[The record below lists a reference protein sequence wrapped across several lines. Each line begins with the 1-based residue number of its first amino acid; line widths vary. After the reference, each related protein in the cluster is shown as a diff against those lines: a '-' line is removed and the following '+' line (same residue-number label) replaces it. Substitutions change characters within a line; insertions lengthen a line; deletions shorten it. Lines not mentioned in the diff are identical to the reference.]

1 MLLNYFKVAYRNL
14 IRNKVFSIVNIS
26 GLAFGM
32 AACILIS
39 LYILDELSYDTYHEN
54 SERIYRISREFLNDD
69 GVTNLHLGQIAP
81 PFGPL
86 IDGDFEGIVEYSV
99 RMLPSGGSLISYE
112 DIHLEQEGVFFAEPT
127 LFDIFS
133 FEVLK
138 GDKSTMLTEPN
149 SVVIS
154 ESFAEIYFKGVDPI
168 GKTMQYDDMLDLKVT
183 GITADVPRNSHFHF
197 DCLISFITVENYFG
211 RENLMSNWGSNNYAT
226 YILLKEGYDPDEL
239 EAEFPEFL
247 NRHIHSDNSD
257 IKASDWTSLNLWPL
271 TSIHLHSHLDTELE
285 TNGNI
290 TFVIIYGAIAL
301 FILLIACINF
311 MNLSTARSLKR
322 SKEVGL
328 RKVMGAYRFNLFN
341 QFMAESVIYS
351 FLAVI
356 IAMILSALVLPYFN
370 NFVEKNLALS
380 LLLQPKQLMV
390 LILIVLMSGFV
401 AGSYPAIFLS
411 SFHPVKV
418 IKGTLSDKKST
429 LSFRYLL
436 VIFQFLISIVL
447 IIGVGVINDQLEY
460 VKSKELGFDRENIL
474 VLPASDEIFNKYE
487 LVKSRLL
494 EHPGIT
500 EVAMTS
506 RVPSGRLLDS
516 NSTKAEV
523 NGELKP
529 IPFRVADIHVDH
541 DFLNVLGANI
551 LAGRNFDE
559 KRASDSVG
567 AYILN
572 ATAVKEIGWSSAE
585 DAIDREFHY
594 GNTAG
599 RVIGIVQDFHF
610 ESLHQEIA
618 PMIFLITSGR
628 RTSVM
633 IKFQDTDKNEVFEFL
648 KNEWAALRPNYPFT
662 YYFIAENFDNQY
674 NSEDRLSKLIQYFSG
689 LAILIAVLGLFGL
702 ASFSTEQRT
711 KEIGIRKVMGASV
724 TDILLLL
731 NTTFLRLV
739 LIAFVISI
747 PLAWWGM
754 NKWLGTFAYH
764 TNVKIVTLLVSGIIA
779 FLIAVLTVSYRTWRS
794 ANTNPAVTLKYE

>member
-1 MLLNYFKVAYRNL
+1 
-14 IRNKVFSIVNIS
+14 
-26 GLAFGM
+26 M

-54 SERIYRISREFLNDD
+54 TERIYRISREFLNED

-138 GDKSTMLTEPN
+138 GDQSTMLNEPN

-154 ESFAEIYFKGVDPI
+154 ESFAEIYFKGIDPI
-168 GKTMQYDDMLDLKVT
+168 GKTMRYDDMLDVKVT
-183 GITADVPRNSHFHF
+183 GVTRDVPRNSHFHF

-226 YILLKEGYDPDEL
+226 YILLKEGYDPDDL
-239 EAEFPEFL
+239 EAKFPEFL
-247 NRHIHSDNSD
+247 NRHIHSDNPD
-257 IKASDWTSLNLWPL
+257 VKASDWTRLNLWPL
-271 TSIHLHSHLDTELE
+271 ASIHLHSHLDTELE
-285 TNGNI
+285 NNGNI
-290 TFVIIYGAIAL
+290 TFVIIYGAIAI

-311 MNLSTARSLKR
+311 MNLSTARSMKR

-328 RKVMGAYRFNLFN
+328 RKVMGAYRFNLIS
-341 QFMAESVIYS
+341 QFIAESIVYS

-356 IAMILSALVLPYFN
+356 IALMISALVLPYFN
-370 NFVEKNLALS
+370 NFVEKDLALS
-380 LLLQPKQLMV
+380 LLIQPKQLIV
-390 LILIVLMSGFV
+390 FIFIVLLSGFI
-401 AGSYPAIFLS
+401 AGSYPALFLS

-418 IKGTLSDKKST
+418 IKGTMSDKKST

-529 IPFRVADIHVDH
+529 LTFRMADIHVDH
-541 DFLNVLGANI
+541 DFLNVLGTNI

-559 KRASDSVG
+559 KRASDSTG

-572 ATAVKEIGWSSAE
+572 ATAVREIGWTSPE

-618 PMIFLITSGR
+618 PMVFLITSGR
-628 RTSVM
+628 RSSVM
-633 IKFQDTDKNEVFEFL
+633 IKFQGTDKNEVFEFL
-648 KNEWAALRPNYPFT
+648 KKEWALLRPNYPFT
-662 YYFIAENFDNQY
+662 YYYIAENFDNQY
-674 NSEDRLSKLIQYFSG
+674 NAEDRLSKLIQYFSG
-689 LAILIAVLGLFGL
+689 LAIVIAVLGLFGL
-702 ASFSTEQRT
+702 VSFSTEQRT

-739 LIAFVISI
+739 LIAIVISI

-764 TNVKIVTLLVSGIIA
+764 TNVKLVTLFVSGIVA

>member
-1 MLLNYFKVAYRNL
+1 
-14 IRNKVFSIVNIS
+14 
-26 GLAFGM
+26 M

-54 SERIYRISREFLNDD
+54 TDRIYRISREFLNDD

-86 IDGDFEGIVEYSV
+86 IDGDFTGIVEYSV

-112 DIHLEQEGVFFAEPT
+112 DIYLEQEGVFFAEPT

-133 FEVLK
+133 FDIIK

-154 ESFAEIYFKGVDPI
+154 ESFAEVYFKGLDPI
-168 GKTMQYDDMLDLKVT
+168 GKTMRYDDMLDVKVT
-183 GITADVPRNSHFHF
+183 GVTRDVPRNSHFHF
-197 DCLISFITVENYFG
+197 DCLISFITVENFYG
-211 RENLMSNWGSNNYAT
+211 RENMMSNWGSNNYAT
-226 YILLKEGYDPDEL
+226 YILLKEGYDPDDL

-247 NRHIHSDNSD
+247 NRHIQSDDSD
-257 IKASDWTSLNLWPL
+257 VVTSDWTRLNLWPL

-328 RKVMGAYRFNLFN
+328 RKVMGAYRFNLFI
-341 QFMAESVIYS
+341 QFIAESVIYS

-356 IAMILSALVLPYFN
+356 IAMIISALVLPYFN
-370 NFVEKNLALS
+370 NFVEKDLALR
-380 LLLQPKQLMV
+380 LLLQPEQLIV
-390 LILIVLMSGFV
+390 FILIVLLSGFT
-401 AGSYPAIFLS
+401 AGSYPALFLS

-418 IKGTLSDKKST
+418 IKGTLSDKKSA

-474 VLPASDEIFNKYE
+474 VLPANNEIYNKYD

-500 EVAMTS
+500 KVALTS

-541 DFLNVLGANI
+541 DFLSVLRANI
-551 LAGRNFDE
+551 LAGRNFDD

-594 GNTAG
+594 GNTSG
-599 RVIGIVQDFHF
+599 RVIGVVQDFHF

-618 PMIFLITSGR
+618 PMVFLITSGR
-628 RTSVM
+628 RRSVM
-633 IKFQDTDKNEVFEFL
+633 IKFQDTEKNQVFEFL
-648 KNEWAALRPNYPFT
+648 KKEWASLRPDYPFT
-662 YYFIAENFDNQY
+662 YYYVSENFDEQY

-702 ASFSTEQRT
+702 VSYSTEQRT
-711 KEIGIRKVMGASV
+711 REIGIRKVMGASV

-731 NTTFLRLV
+731 NTAFLRLV
-739 LIAFVISI
+739 LIAIVISM

-754 NKWLGTFAYH
+754 NKWLDTFAYH
-764 TNVKIVTLLVSGIIA
+764 TNVKMVTLLVSGIVA
-779 FLIAVLTVSYRTWRS
+779 FLVAGLTVSYRTWRS

>member
-1 MLLNYFKVAYRNL
+1 MLKNWFKVAYRNL
-14 IRNKVFSIVNIS
+14 IRNKVFSIINIS

-39 LYILDELSYDTYHEN
+39 LYILDELSYDRYHEHAD
-54 SERIYRISREFLNDD
+54 RIYRVSREFLNDD
-69 GVTNLHLGQIAP
+69 GVTNLHLGQVAP

-86 IDGDFEGIVEYSV
+86 LDGDFEGIIEYTV

-112 DIHLEQEGVFFAEPT
+112 DIHLEQEGVFFAEPA

-138 GDKSTMLTEPN
+138 GDKNTMLTEPN

-154 ESFAEIYFKGVDPI
+154 ESFAEIYFKGTDPV
-168 GKTMQYDDMLDLKVT
+168 GKTMRYDDMLDVKVT
-183 GITADVPRNSHFHF
+183 GVTKDIPRNSHFHF
-197 DCLISFITVENYFG
+197 DCLISFVTVENFFG
-211 RENLMSNWGSNNYAT
+211 RENMMGNWGSNNYAT
-226 YILLKEGYDPDEL
+226 YILLKEGYDPKEL
-239 EAEFPEFL
+239 EGEFPEFL
-247 NRHIHSDNSD
+247 NRHIQSDDSD
-257 IKASDWTSLNLWPL
+257 LKASDWTRLNLWPL
-271 TSIHLHSHLDTELE
+271 ESIHLHSHLDTELE

-328 RKVMGAYRFNLFN
+328 RKVVGAHRFNIFN
-341 QFMAESVIYS
+341 QFIAESVTYS
-351 FLAVI
+351 LLAVI
-356 IAMILSALVLPYFN
+356 VALIIAALVLPYFN
-370 NFVEKNLALS
+370 NFIEKDLALA
-380 LLLQPKQLMV
+380 LLVQPKQLIV
-390 LILIVLMSGFV
+390 FILIVLLSGLI
-401 AGSYPAIFLS
+401 AGSYPAVYLS

-418 IKGTLSDKKST
+418 IKGSLTDKKSA
-429 LSFRYLL
+429 LSFRHLL
-436 VIFQFLISIVL
+436 VVFQFLISIIL
-447 IIGVGVINDQLEY
+447 IIGVGVINDQIEY
-460 VKSKELGFDRENIL
+460 VKSKELGFERENIL
-474 VLPASDEIFNKYE
+474 VLPTSDEIYDKYE

-494 EHPGIT
+494 DHTGIT
-500 EVAMTS
+500 KVAMSS

-516 NSTKAEV
+516 NSTEAEV
-523 NGELKP
+523 NGELKS

-551 LAGRNFDE
+551 LAGRNFDDQL
-559 KRASDSVG
+559 ASDSVG

-572 ATAVKEIGWSSAE
+572 ATAVREIGWSNAE

-594 GNTAG
+594 GNTSG
-599 RVIGIVQDFHF
+599 RVIGVVQDFHF

-628 RTSVM
+628 RRSVM
-633 IKFQDTDKNEVFEFL
+633 VKFLDTEKNEVFEFL
-648 KNEWAALRPNYPFT
+648 KEQWATLRPNYPFT
-662 YYFIAENFDNQY
+662 YYYVSENFDEQY
-674 NSEDRLSKLIQYFSG
+674 NSEDRLGKLIQYFSG

-702 ASFSTEQRT
+702 VSYSTEQRT

-731 NTTFLRLV
+731 NTSYLRLV
-739 LIAFVISI
+739 VIAIVISI
-747 PLAWWGM
+747 PVAWWGM
-754 NKWLGTFAYH
+754 TKWLSTFAYH
-764 TNVKIVTLLVSGIIA
+764 TNVQMVTILVSGIVA
-779 FLIAVLTVSYRTWRS
+779 FLIATVTVSYRTWRS

>member
-1 MLLNYFKVAYRNL
+1 MLKNYFKVAYRNL
-14 IRNKVFSIVNIS
+14 IRNKVFSIINIS

-39 LYILDELSYDTYHEN
+39 LYILDELSYDRYHEHAD
-54 SERIYRISREFLNDD
+54 RIYRVSREFLNDD
-69 GVTNLHLGQIAP
+69 GVTNLHLGQVAP

-86 IDGDFEGIVEYSV
+86 LDGDFEGIIEYTV

-112 DIHLEQEGVFFAEPT
+112 DIHLEQEGVFFAEPA

-138 GDKSTMLTEPN
+138 GDKNTMLTEPN

-154 ESFAEIYFKGVDPI
+154 ESFAEIYFKGTDPV
-168 GKTMQYDDMLDLKVT
+168 GKTMRYDDMLDVKVT
-183 GITADVPRNSHFHF
+183 GVTKDVPRNSHFHF
-197 DCLISFITVENYFG
+197 DCLISFVTVENFFG
-211 RENLMSNWGSNNYAT
+211 RENMMGNWGSNNYAT
-226 YILLKEGYDPDEL
+226 YILLKEGYDPKEL
-239 EAEFPEFL
+239 EGEFPEFL
-247 NRHIHSDNSD
+247 NRHIQSDDSD
-257 IKASDWTSLNLWPL
+257 LKASDWTRLNLWPL
-271 TSIHLHSHLDTELE
+271 ESIHLHSHLDTELE

-328 RKVMGAYRFNLFN
+328 RKVVGAHRFNIFN
-341 QFMAESVIYS
+341 QFIAESVTYS
-351 FLAVI
+351 LLAVI
-356 IAMILSALVLPYFN
+356 VALIIAALVLPYFN
-370 NFVEKNLALS
+370 NFIEKDLALA
-380 LLLQPKQLMV
+380 LLVQPKQLIV
-390 LILIVLMSGFV
+390 FILIVLLSGLI
-401 AGSYPAIFLS
+401 AGSYPAVYLS

-418 IKGTLSDKKST
+418 IKGSLTDKKSA
-429 LSFRYLL
+429 LSFRHLL
-436 VIFQFLISIVL
+436 VVFQFLISIIL
-447 IIGVGVINDQLEY
+447 IIGVGVINDQIEY
-460 VKSKELGFDRENIL
+460 VKSKELGFERENIL
-474 VLPASDEIFNKYE
+474 VLPTSDEIYDKYE

-494 EHPGIT
+494 DHPGIT
-500 EVAMTS
+500 KVAMSS

-516 NSTKAEV
+516 NSTEAEV
-523 NGELKP
+523 NGELKS

-551 LAGRNFDE
+551 LAGRDFDDQL
-559 KRASDSVG
+559 ASDSVG

-572 ATAVKEIGWSSAE
+572 ATAVREIGWSNAE

-594 GNTAG
+594 GNTSG
-599 RVIGIVQDFHF
+599 RVIGVVQDFHF

-628 RTSVM
+628 RRSVM
-633 IKFQDTDKNEVFEFL
+633 VKFLDTEKNEVFEFL
-648 KNEWAALRPNYPFT
+648 KEQWATLRPNYPFT
-662 YYFIAENFDNQY
+662 YYYVSENFDEQY
-674 NSEDRLSKLIQYFSG
+674 NSEDRLGKLIQYFSG

-702 ASFSTEQRT
+702 VSYSTEQRT

-731 NTTFLRLV
+731 NTSYLRLV
-739 LIAFVISI
+739 VIAIVISI
-747 PLAWWGM
+747 PVAWWGM
-754 NKWLGTFAYH
+754 TKWLSTFAYH
-764 TNVKIVTLLVSGIIA
+764 TNVQMVTILVSGIVA
-779 FLIAVLTVSYRTWRS
+779 FLIATVTVSYRTWRS

>member
-14 IRNKVFSIVNIS
+14 VRNKVFSFINIS

-39 LYILDELSYDTYHEN
+39 LYILDELSYDRYHEN
-54 SERIYRISREFLNDD
+54 TERIYRISREFLNED

-86 IDGDFEGIVEYSV
+86 IDGDFEGIVEYTV

-112 DIHLEQEGVFFAEPT
+112 DIHLEQDGVFFAEPT

-138 GDKSTMLTEPN
+138 GDRSTMLTEPN

-168 GKTMQYDDMLDLKVT
+168 GKTMRYDDMLDVKVT
-183 GITADVPRNSHFHF
+183 GVTRDVPRNSHFHF
-197 DCLISFITVENYFG
+197 DCLISFITVENFFG

-226 YILLKEGYDPDEL
+226 YILLKEGYDPDDL

-247 NRHIHSDNSD
+247 NRHIHSENSD
-257 IKASDWTSLNLWPL
+257 VKASDWTRLNLWPL
-271 TSIHLHSHLDTELE
+271 ASIHLHSHLDTELE
-285 TNGNI
+285 PNGNI

-311 MNLSTARSLKR
+311 MNLSTARSMKR

-328 RKVMGAYRFNLFN
+328 RKVMGAYRFNLIS
-341 QFMAESVIYS
+341 QFISESIVYS

-356 IAMILSALVLPYFN
+356 VALMISALVLPYFN
-370 NFVEKNLALS
+370 NFVEKDLALT
-380 LLLQPKQLMV
+380 LLLQPRQLLV
-390 LILIVLMSGFV
+390 FILIVLLSGFI
-401 AGSYPAIFLS
+401 AGSYPALFLS

-474 VLPASDEIFNKYE
+474 VLPASDEIYNKYE

-500 EVAMTS
+500 KVAMTS

-529 IPFRVADIHVDH
+529 IPFRIADIHVDH

-572 ATAVKEIGWSSAE
+572 ATAVREIGWSSAE
-585 DAIDREFHY
+585 EAIDREFHY

-599 RVIGIVQDFHF
+599 RVIGIVEDFHF

-628 RTSVM
+628 RRSVM
-633 IKFQDTDKNEVFEFL
+633 VKFMETGKNEVFEYL
-648 KNEWAALRPNYPFT
+648 KEEWAALRPNYPFT
-662 YYFIAENFDNQY
+662 YYFVSENFDEQY

-702 ASFSTEQRT
+702 VSYATEQRT
-711 KEIGIRKVMGASV
+711 KEIGIRKVMGATV

-731 NTTFLRLV
+731 NTAFLRLV
-739 LIAFVISI
+739 LVAIVISI

-754 NKWLGTFAYH
+754 NKWLDTFAYH
-764 TNVKIVTLLVSGIIA
+764 TNVQIVTLLVSGIVA
-779 FLIAVLTVSYRTWRS
+779 FLIAVVTVSYRTWRS

>member
-1 MLLNYFKVAYRNL
+1 MFKNYFIVAYRNL
-14 IRNKVFSIVNIS
+14 IRNKVFSFINIS

-39 LYILDELSYDTYHEN
+39 LYILDELSYDTYHKHAD
-54 SERIYRISREFLNDD
+54 RIYRISREFLNED

-86 IDGDFEGIVEYSV
+86 LDGDFEGVIEYSV
-99 RMLPSGGSLISYE
+99 RLLPSGGSLISYE

-133 FEVLK
+133 FEVVK

-149 SVVIS
+149 SIIIS
-154 ESFAEIYFKGVDPI
+154 ESFANIYFKGIDPI
-168 GKTMQYDDMLDLKVT
+168 GKTMRYDDMLDVKVT
-183 GITADVPRNSHFHF
+183 GVTKDVPRNSHFHF
-197 DCLISFITVENYFG
+197 DCLISFITVENFFG
-211 RENLMSNWGSNNYAT
+211 RENMMGNWGSNNYAT
-226 YILLKEGYDPDEL
+226 YILLKEGYDPNEL
-239 EAEFPEFL
+239 ESQFPEFL
-247 NRHIHSDNSD
+247 NRHIQSDNSD
-257 IKASDWTSLNLWPL
+257 VKASDWTRLNLWPL
-271 TSIHLHSHLDTELE
+271 ESIHLHSHLDTELE
-285 TNGNI
+285 TNGNF

-328 RKVMGAYRFNLFN
+328 RKVMGAYRINLFN
-341 QFMAESVIYS
+341 QFIAESVIYS

-356 IAMILSALVLPYFN
+356 IAIIISALVLPYFN
-370 NFVEKNLALS
+370 NFIEKDLELAL
-380 LLLQPKQLMV
+380 LVQPQQLIV
-390 LILIVLMSGFV
+390 FILIVLLSGLI
-401 AGSYPAIFLS
+401 AGSYPAVFLS

-418 IKGTLSDKKST
+418 IKGTLTDKKST
-429 LSFRYLL
+429 LNFRHVL
-436 VIFQFLISIVL
+436 VVFQFLISIILV
-447 IIGVGVINDQLEY
+447 IGVGVINDQLQF

-474 VLPASDEIFNKYE
+474 VLSTSDEIYNKYE
-487 LVKSRLL
+487 IVKSRLL

-500 EVAMTS
+500 KVAMTS

-523 NGELKP
+523 NGEIKP
-529 IPFRVADIHVDH
+529 ISFRMADIHVDH
-541 DFLNVLGANI
+541 DFLKVLGANI
-551 LAGRNFDE
+551 LAGRNFDDQL
-559 KRASDSVG
+559 ASDSVG

-572 ATAVKEIGWSSAE
+572 ATAVREIGWESAE

-628 RTSVM
+628 RRSIMV
-633 IKFQDTDKNEVFEFL
+633 KFLESEKSEVLAFL
-648 KNEWAALRPNYPFT
+648 KEEWTSLRPNYSFT
-662 YYFIAENFDNQY
+662 YYYVSENFDEQY

-702 ASFSTEQRT
+702 VSYSTEQRT

-731 NTTFLRLV
+731 NTAFLRLV
-739 LIAFVISI
+739 VIAIVISV
-747 PLAWWGM
+747 PVAWWGM
-754 NKWLGTFAYH
+754 TKWLGTFAYH
-764 TNVKIVTLLVSGIIA
+764 TNVQMTTLLASGIIA
-779 FLIAVLTVSYRTWRS
+779 FLIATLTVSYRTWRS
-794 ANTNPAVTLKYE
+794 ANTNPAETLKYE

>member
-1 MLLNYFKVAYRNL
+1 MLKSYFKVAYRNL
-14 IRNKVFSIVNIS
+14 IRNKVFSIINIS

-39 LYILDELSYDTYHEN
+39 LYILDELSYDRYHEHAD
-54 SERIYRISREFLNDD
+54 RIYRVSREFLNDD
-69 GVTNLHLGQIAP
+69 GVTNLHLGQVAP

-86 IDGDFEGIVEYSV
+86 MDGDFEGIIEYTV

-112 DIHLEQEGVFFAEPT
+112 DIHLEQDGVFFAEPA

-138 GDKSTMLTEPN
+138 GDKNTMLTEPN

-154 ESFAEIYFKGVDPI
+154 ESFAEIYFKGTDPI
-168 GKTMQYDDMLDLKVT
+168 GKTMRYDDMLDVKVT
-183 GITADVPRNSHFHF
+183 GVTKDVPRNSHFHF
-197 DCLISFITVENYFG
+197 DCLISFVTVENFFG
-211 RENLMSNWGSNNYAT
+211 RENMMGNWGSNNYAT
-226 YILLKEGYDPDEL
+226 YILLKEGYDPKEL
-239 EAEFPEFL
+239 EGEFPEFL
-247 NRHIHSDNSD
+247 NRHIQSDESD
-257 IKASDWTSLNLWPL
+257 LKASDWTRLNLWPL
-271 TSIHLHSHLDTELE
+271 ESIHLHSHLDTELE

-328 RKVMGAYRFNLFN
+328 RKVVGAHRFNIFN
-341 QFMAESVIYS
+341 QFIAESVTYS
-351 FLAVI
+351 LLAVI
-356 IAMILSALVLPYFN
+356 IALVIAALVLPYFN
-370 NFVEKNLALS
+370 NFIEKDLALA
-380 LLLQPKQLMV
+380 LLVQPKQLIV
-390 LILIVLMSGFV
+390 FILIVLLSGLI
-401 AGSYPAIFLS
+401 AGSYPAVYLS

-418 IKGTLSDKKST
+418 IKGSLTDKKSA
-429 LSFRYLL
+429 LSFRHLL
-436 VIFQFLISIVL
+436 VVFQFLISIIL
-447 IIGVGVINDQLEY
+447 IIGVGVINDQIEY
-460 VKSKELGFDRENIL
+460 VKSKELGFERENIL
-474 VLPASDEIFNKYE
+474 VLPTSDEIYDKYE

-494 EHPGIT
+494 DHPGIT
-500 EVAMTS
+500 KVAMSS

-516 NSTKAEV
+516 NSTEAEV

-551 LAGRNFDE
+551 LAGRNFDDQL
-559 KRASDSVG
+559 ASDSVG

-572 ATAVKEIGWSSAE
+572 ATAVREIGWSNAE

-594 GNTAG
+594 GNTSG
-599 RVIGIVQDFHF
+599 RVIGVVQDFHF

-628 RTSVM
+628 RISVM
-633 IKFQDTDKNEVFEFL
+633 VKFLDTEKNEVFEFL
-648 KNEWAALRPNYPFT
+648 KEQWATLRPNYPFT
-662 YYFIAENFDNQY
+662 YYYVSENFDEQY
-674 NSEDRLSKLIQYFSG
+674 NSEDRLGKLIQYFSG

-702 ASFSTEQRT
+702 VSYSTEQRT

-731 NTTFLRLV
+731 NTAYLRLV
-739 LIAFVISI
+739 VIAIVISI
-747 PLAWWGM
+747 PVAWWGM
-754 NKWLGTFAYH
+754 TKWLGTFAYH
-764 TNVKIVTLLVSGIIA
+764 TNVQMVTILVSGIVA
-779 FLIAVLTVSYRTWRS
+779 FLIATVTVSYRTWRS
-794 ANTNPAVTLKYE
+794 ANTNPAATLKYE